1 MSCQK
6 HCAGSKVKT
15 LHDDLR
21 AASKPQNRA
30 ASPPSWRDQ
39 PMGFSVGD
47 RLVGVSTRATGRSST
62 APARGIRH
70 GVIRNGIYLA
80 PSAPGR
86 SSERA
91 DERQRAR
98 GR

>member
-1 MSCQK
+1 MSRQK

-15 LHDDLR
+15 LHDELR

-62 APARGIRH
+62 APARASVTVSSVTGFISAV
-70 GVIRNGIYLA
+70 GAA
-80 PSAPGR
+80 PFVATN
-86 SSERA
+86 E
-91 DERQRAR
+91 
-98 GR
+98 